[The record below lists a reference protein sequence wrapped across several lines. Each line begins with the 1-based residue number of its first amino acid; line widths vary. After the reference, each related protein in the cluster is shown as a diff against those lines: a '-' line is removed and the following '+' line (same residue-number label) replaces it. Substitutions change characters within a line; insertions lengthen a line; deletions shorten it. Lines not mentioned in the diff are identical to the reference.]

1 MWRRRQVSLLLPMLV
16 VVAAASGN
24 TPPSSILD
32 CGESCGQDGN
42 NLCIP
47 SQQCKM
53 KVSVKPGEECQAPCT
68 CCRLRPACTTHTTK
82 SCSRYQG
89 GQCKSSCKLN
99 ERVTA
104 GKCKEGSTCQCC
116 AEPCKAKKLCT
127 NAQGFCVQDRKDCA
141 SGKIKTKGCKGYG
154 CLCCIPKSCT
164 SYTTTSCL
172 MYEGGHCKSSC
183 GQNERVTSAICN
195 EGNTCK
201 CCAKPCKSKKLCTQ
215 VNGFCVQ
222 DKNDCGNGTLN
233 MRGCQGY
240 GCLCCIPKRGLVTTA
255 KLSLLTTAVR
265 TVTIPPTPP
274 KQPTTTEI
282 TIITQIPSSTEGES
296 KEELT
301 TEEATTDAPS
311 TVSLSTKVLSTDV
324 QSEVPYTIV
333 STEIPSK
340 ASSTELPTAEVIT
353 EKDSSTEVTIDIP
366 QTENLTTEYVTNV
379 PSAVE
384 PSTEITINRRNNRN
398 IIKRSTINRNAFNRS
413 TVNCSINNSNTNN
426 RSAVNSRNNRS
437 AVKRNRSTANRRN
450 RSELNRKKRSELSR
464 RNNRSELSR
473 KNRSNDNRSNHR
485 STNRSTLNICSNS
498 RRMNNRI
505 STDVPTSVA
514 TTEVPIREVLTKTSI
529 KEAATGSKTKV
540 HQQKCHK
547 RKHH

>member
-53 KVSVKPGEECQAPCT
+53 KVSVKPGEECQAPCI

-282 TIITQIPSSTEGES
+282 IITQIPSSTEGES

-366 QTENLTTEYVTNV
+366 QTEDLTTEYVTNV

-384 PSTEITINRRNNRN
+384 PSTEIQSIEEITEILSKEVQS
-398 IIKRSTINRNAFNRS
+398 IEMPSTEVQS
-413 TVNCSINNSNTNN
+413 TVVLIT
-426 RSAVNSRNNRS
+426 V
-437 AVKRNRSTANRRN
+437 T
-450 RSELNRKKRSELSR
+450 
-464 RNNRSELSR
+464 
-473 KNRSNDNRSNHR
+473 
-485 STNRSTLNICSNS
+485 
-498 RRMNNRI
+498 
-505 STDVPTSVA
+505 P
-514 TTEVPIREVLTKTSI
+514 TTEVQLTAETTEVQSKETEVQPTEETEVNSTEKNEVNSAEETTEANSAEKTEVTTIEVITEVPTEAPSI
-529 KEAATGSKTKV
+529 YVATAEE
-540 HQQKCHK
+540 
-547 RKHH
+547 